1 MKSLTKYIVEKLV
14 LNSNS
19 KIRKKPEYKYHPKTR
34 EELEHLIE
42 RLILDAA
49 GNNILNQN
57 HYKINL
63 NDIDVSEITNMAGLF
78 MNSSF
83 DGDISEWDVSN
94 VEDMSV
100 MFNFSKF
107 NGDLSK
113 WDVSKVKHMG
123 YMFSGSK
130 FTGENGDISKW
141 NVSNVERMEGMFAK
155 TEFNG
160 DISKWNVSNVKH
172 MKDIFK
178 RCPIIKKFRP
188 KFKK

>member
-1 MKSLTKYIVEKLV
+1 MKTLQQHINEKLV
-14 LNSNS
+14 INKNTSF
-19 KIRKKPEYKYHPKTR
+19 KTREYKYHPKTKD
-34 EELEHLIE
+34 ELKQLIE

-63 NDIDVSEITNMAGLF
+63 NDIDVSEITDMAGLF

-94 VEDMSV
+94 VTDMSV

-123 YMFSGSK
+123 YMFSNSK

-141 NVSNVERMEGMFAK
+141 DVRNVERMEGMFAK

-160 DISKWNVSNVKH
+160 DLSNWDVSNVKH

-178 RCPIIKKFRP
+178 QCPIIKKFRP
-188 KFKK
+188 KFNK

>member
-1 MKSLTKYIVEKLV
+1 MKNLTQYITEKLI

-34 EELEHLIE
+34 EELKQLIE
-42 RLILDAA
+42 RRILDAA

-94 VEDMSV
+94 VTDMAV

-107 NGDLSK
+107 NGDISK
-113 WDVSKVKHMG
+113 WDVSKVKDMG
-123 YMFSGSK
+123 YMFSNSK

-141 NVSNVERMEGMFAK
+141 DVSNVEHMEGMFAK

-160 DISKWNVSNVKH
+160 DISKWDVSNVKN

-188 KFKK
+188 KFNK

>member
-1 MKSLTKYIVEKLV
+1 MKSLTQHITEKLV

-19 KIRKKPEYKYHPKTR
+19 KIRKKPEYKYHPKTK
-34 EELEHLIE
+34 EELKQLIE

-49 GNNILNQN
+49 GNNMLNQN

-94 VEDMSV
+94 VTDMSV

-113 WDVSKVKHMG
+113 WDVSKVKYMG
-123 YMFSGSK
+123 YMFSNSK
-130 FTGENGDISKW
+130 FTGENGDISNW
-141 NVSNVERMEGMFAK
+141 DVSNVERMEGMFGK

-160 DISKWNVSNVKH
+160 DISKWNVGKVNHFDKV
-172 MKDIFK
+172 FK
-178 RCPIIKKFRP
+178 QCPIIKKFRP